1 MASNAKNTLSA
12 ESLRSVGLPPVI
24 FMYTLDQ
31 IATMINVKEETL
43 RQKYLYYVGRSSG
56 RPQRHHMEAVNIA
69 PPEDKAE
76 WRVTM
81 TQFVKWLKRMGFKIH
96 ELTSGV

>member
-1 MASNAKNTLSA
+1 MASNAKNTLSQ

-31 IATMINVKEETL
+31 ICGMISVEEDTL
-43 RQKYLYYVGRSSG
+43 RQKYLYYIGRSSG

-69 PPEDKAE
+69 PDGEKAE
-76 WRVTM
+76 WRVTLK
-81 TQFVKWLKRMGFKIH
+81 QFVRWLKRMGFKTH
-96 ELTSGV
+96 ELSYGV